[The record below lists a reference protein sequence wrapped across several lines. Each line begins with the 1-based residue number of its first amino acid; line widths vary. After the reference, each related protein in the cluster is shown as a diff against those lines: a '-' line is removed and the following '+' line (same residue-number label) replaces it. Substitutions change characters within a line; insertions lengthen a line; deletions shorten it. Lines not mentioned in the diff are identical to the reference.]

1 MKRALLTTIAILS
14 VVLMAG
20 GALAAET
27 AAPKSWM
34 KYGRG
39 GDQKLVLKDM
49 KDKISYSIGLNIGRD
64 FKENG
69 MDIDAD
75 VLARGI
81 RDVFAGGELLMTD
94 QEIQETLMAFQQ
106 EAVAKQQEKMTAVAA
121 ENLKAGEAFL
131 AENGK
136 KEGVVTLPSGLQ
148 YKIISEGSGK
158 SPAAEDTVTV
168 NYRGTLVDGT
178 EFDSSYKR
186 GEPATFPVNGVIAGW
201 TEALQ
206 LMKEGAKWELYIPSS
221 LAYGERGAGR
231 VIGPGSA
238 LVFEVELLKVQ

>member
-1 MKRALLTTIAILS
+1 MKRAFLITIAILS
-14 VVLMAG
+14 VALMAG
-20 GALAAET
+20 GALAADT
-27 AAPKSWM
+27 PAPKAW
-34 KYGRG
+34 KQYGRPG
-39 GDQKLVLKDM
+39 GQKLVLKDM
-49 KDKISYSIGLNIGRD
+49 KDKISYSIGLNIGKD

-75 VLARGI
+75 ILAQGI
-81 RDVFAGGELLMTD
+81 RDVMAGGELLMND

-106 EAVAKQQEKMTAVAA
+106 EAVAKQQEKMNALAT

-131 AENGK
+131 AENSK

-148 YKIISEGSGK
+148 YKIVTEGAGK

-206 LMKEGAKWELYIPSS
+206 LMKEGAKWELFIPSS

-231 VIGPGSA
+231 VIGPNSA